1 MATLKELIGEG
12 YNENLSHAEIDA
24 LLKDRKFADLAT
36 GNYVALGKY
45 KALEDE
51 KNDLNTKYLAKLT
64 DEEKREA
71 EIAEREKYFKQLER
85 TNNINEYAK
94 KLSHIDDE
102 KTRSEI
108 AELLADGKTFEAIEK
123 QNEYQATREATL
135 EETIK
140 QKLLSSNPTP
150 PPVNNTGTITKEQ
163 FAQMEYRDRVNLL
176 NENPE
181 LYNQLNLRIICFH
194 FLLFKLSYLKLT
206 FLKFL
211 STLRAFPHIA

>member
-12 YNENLSHAEIDA
+12 YNENLSHAEIDD

-94 KLSHIDDE
+94 SLSHITDE
-102 KTRSEI
+102 KTRLEI
-108 AELLADGKTFEAIEK
+108 AELLADGKIMDATKK
-123 QNEYQATREATL
+123 QSEYQANNEAQL
-135 EETIK
+135 RETIK
-140 QKLLSSNPTP
+140 QELLSSNPTP

-163 FAQMEYRDRVNLL
+163 FAQMGYLEKVQLYKTD
-176 NENPE
+176 PE
-181 LYNQLNLRIICFH
+181 QYNQLN
-194 FLLFKLSYLKLT
+194 S
-206 FLKFL
+206 
-211 STLRAFPHIA
+211 

>member
-64 DEEKREA
+64 DEERREA

-181 LYNQLNLRIICFH
+181 LYNQLN
-194 FLLFKLSYLKLT
+194 S
-206 FLKFL
+206 
-211 STLRAFPHIA
+211 

>member
-12 YNENLSHAEIDA
+12 YNENLSHAEIDK
-24 LLKDRKFADLAT
+24 LLEPKKLVFDLAT
-36 GNYVALGKY
+36 GQYMSIGKHKSEMKSLEEERDDY
-45 KALEDE
+45 KA
-51 KNDLNTKYLAKLT
+51 KYLAKLT

-123 QNEYQATREATL
+123 QNKYQANKETQLR
-135 EETIK
+135 ETIK
-140 QKLLSSNPTP
+140 QELLSSNPTP

-163 FAQMEYRDRVNLL
+163 FAQMGYLEKVQLYND
-176 NENPE
+176 NPE
-181 LYNQLNLRIICFH
+181 LYNQLN
-194 FLLFKLSYLKLT
+194 S
-206 FLKFL
+206 
-211 STLRAFPHIA
+211 

>member
-12 YNENLSHAEIDA
+12 YNENLSHAEIDT
-24 LLKDRKFADLAT
+24 LLKDRKFADLAA

-94 KLSHIDDE
+94 SLSHITDE
-102 KTRSEI
+102 KTKLEI
-108 AELLADGKTFEAIEK
+108 AELLADGKIMDATKK
-123 QNEYQATREATL
+123 QSEYQANNEAQL
-135 EETIK
+135 RETIK
-140 QKLLSSNPTP
+140 QELLSSNPTP
-150 PPVNNTGTITKEQ
+150 PPVNNTGTKTKADIMNISDPFERQ
-163 FAQMEYRDRVNLL
+163 RQIE
-176 NENPE
+176 ENID
-181 LYNQLNLRIICFH
+181 L
-194 FLLFKLSYLKLT
+194 FL
-206 FLKFL
+206 
-211 STLRAFPHIA
+211 

>member
-123 QNEYQATREATL
+123 QNEYQATKETQLR
-135 EETIK
+135 ETIK
-140 QKLLSSNPTP
+140 QELLSSNPTP
-150 PPVNNTGTITKEQ
+150 SPVNNTGTITKEQ
-163 FAQMEYRDRVNLL
+163 FAQMEYRERENLL

-181 LYNQLNLRIICFH
+181 LYNQLN
-194 FLLFKLSYLKLT
+194 S
-206 FLKFL
+206 
-211 STLRAFPHIA
+211 

>member
-12 YNENLSHAEIDA
+12 YNENLSHAEIAA

-71 EIAEREKYFKQLER
+71 EIAERDKYYKQLER

-94 KLSHIDDE
+94 SLSHITDE
-102 KTRSEI
+102 KTRLEI
-108 AELLADGKTFEAIEK
+108 AELLADGKIMDATKK
-123 QNEYQATREATL
+123 QSEYQANNEAQL
-135 EETIK
+135 RETIR
-140 QKLLSSNPTP
+140 QELLSSNPTP
-150 PPVNNTGTITKEQ
+150 PPVNNTGTVTKEQ
-163 FAQMEYRDRVNLL
+163 FAQMGYTDRVKLL

-181 LYNQLNLRIICFH
+181 LYNQLN
-194 FLLFKLSYLKLT
+194 S
-206 FLKFL
+206 
-211 STLRAFPHIA
+211 

>member
-24 LLKDRKFADLAT
+24 LLKDKKFADLAT

-51 KNDLNTKYLAKLT
+51 KNELNTKYLAKLT
-64 DEEKREA
+64 DDEKREE
-71 EIAEREKYFKQLER
+71 EIAKREAYFKQIER
-85 TNNINEYAK
+85 ENSVNKYAK

-181 LYNQLNLRIICFH
+181 LYNQLN
-194 FLLFKLSYLKLT
+194 S
-206 FLKFL
+206 
-211 STLRAFPHIA
+211 

>member
-12 YNENLSHAEIDA
+12 YNENLSHTEIDA

-51 KNDLNTKYLAKLT
+51 KNELNTKYLAKLT

-102 KTRSEI
+102 KTKLEI
-108 AELLADGKTFEAIEK
+108 AELYADGKIA
-123 QNEYQATREATL
+123 EATDKISEFHTNRETQL
-135 EETIK
+135 RETIK
-140 QKLLSSNPTP
+140 QELLSSNPTP

-163 FAQMEYRDRVNLL
+163 FGSMGYHERVKLL

-181 LYNQLNLRIICFH
+181 LYNQLN
-194 FLLFKLSYLKLT
+194 S
-206 FLKFL
+206 
-211 STLRAFPHIA
+211 

>member
-102 KTRSEI
+102 KTRGEI

-123 QNEYQATREATL
+123 QNEYQANKETQLR
-135 EETIK
+135 ETIK
-140 QKLLSSNPTP
+140 QELLSSNPTP

-181 LYNQLNLRIICFH
+181 LYNQLN
-194 FLLFKLSYLKLT
+194 S
-206 FLKFL
+206 
-211 STLRAFPHIA
+211 

>member
-24 LLKDRKFADLAT
+24 LLKDRSFFDLAT

-51 KNDLNTKYLAKLT
+51 KNDLNTKYIAKLT

-123 QNEYQATREATL
+123 QNEYQANKETQLR
-135 EETIK
+135 ETIK
-140 QKLLSSNPTP
+140 QELLSSNPTQTYP
-150 PPVNNTGTITKEQ
+150 LTNEGGAITKEQ
-163 FAQMEYRDRVNLL
+163 FAQMGYLEKVQLYKTA
-176 NENPE
+176 PE
-181 LYNQLNLRIICFH
+181 QYNQLN
-194 FLLFKLSYLKLT
+194 S
-206 FLKFL
+206 
-211 STLRAFPHIA
+211 

>member
-36 GNYVALGKY
+36 GQYISIGKHNAEVKSLTEERDDYKGKY
-45 KALEDE
+45 LSG
-51 KNDLNTKYLAKLT
+51 LS
-64 DEEKREA
+64 EEKKRE
-71 EIAEREKYFKQLER
+71 EEYAEREKYYKQLER

-123 QNEYQATREATL
+123 QNEYQANKETQLR
-135 EETIK
+135 ETIK
-140 QKLLSSNPTP
+140 QELLSSNPTP

-181 LYNQLNLRIICFH
+181 LYNQLN
-194 FLLFKLSYLKLT
+194 S
-206 FLKFL
+206 
-211 STLRAFPHIA
+211 

>member
-1 MATLKELIGEG
+1 MATLKELVGEG
-12 YNENLSHAEIDA
+12 YNENLSHAEIDN

-45 KALEDE
+45 KALEEE

-123 QNEYQATREATL
+123 QNEFQANKETQLR
-135 EETIK
+135 ETIK
-140 QKLLSSNPTP
+140 QELLSINPTP
-150 PPVNNTGTITKEQ
+150 PPVNNPGTTTKEQ
-163 FAQMEYRDRVNLL
+163 FNAMGYMERVKLA

-181 LYNQLNLRIICFH
+181 LYNQLN
-194 FLLFKLSYLKLT
+194 S
-206 FLKFL
+206 
-211 STLRAFPHIA
+211 

>member
-51 KNDLNTKYLAKLT
+51 KNDLNAKYLAKLT

-123 QNEYQATREATL
+123 QNEYQANKETQLR
-135 EETIK
+135 ETIK
-140 QKLLSSNPTP
+140 QELLSSNPTP

-181 LYNQLNLRIICFH
+181 LYNQLNSQT
-194 FLLFKLSYLKLT
+194 KGD
-206 FLKFL
+206 
-211 STLRAFPHIA
+211 

>member
-12 YNENLSHAEIDA
+12 YNENLSHAEIDN

-45 KALEDE
+45 KSLEDE

-123 QNEYQATREATL
+123 QNEYQANK
-135 EETIK
+135 ETQLRDTIR
-140 QKLLSSNPTP
+140 QELLSSNPTP

-163 FAQMEYRDRVNLL
+163 FAQMGYLEKVQLYKTD
-176 NENPE
+176 PE
-181 LYNQLNLRIICFH
+181 QYNQLN
-194 FLLFKLSYLKLT
+194 S
-206 FLKFL
+206 
-211 STLRAFPHIA
+211 

>member
-181 LYNQLNLRIICFH
+181 LYNQLN
-194 FLLFKLSYLKLT
+194 S
-206 FLKFL
+206 
-211 STLRAFPHIA
+211 

>member
-12 YNENLSHAEIDA
+12 YNENLSHAEIDN

-64 DEEKREA
+64 DEERREA

-94 KLSHIDDE
+94 KLSRIDDE

-181 LYNQLNLRIICFH
+181 LYNQLN
-194 FLLFKLSYLKLT
+194 S
-206 FLKFL
+206 
-211 STLRAFPHIA
+211 

>member
-1 MATLKELIGEG
+1 MATLKELVGEG
-12 YNENLSHAEIDA
+12 YNENLSHAEIDN

-123 QNEYQATREATL
+123 QNEYQANKETQLR
-135 EETIK
+135 ETIK
-140 QKLLSSNPTP
+140 QELLSSNPTP

-181 LYNQLNLRIICFH
+181 LYNQLN
-194 FLLFKLSYLKLT
+194 S
-206 FLKFL
+206 
-211 STLRAFPHIA
+211 

>member
-123 QNEYQATREATL
+123 QNEYQANKETQLR
-135 EETIK
+135 ETIK
-140 QKLLSSNPTP
+140 QELLSSNPTP
-150 PPVNNTGTITKEQ
+150 PPVNNTATKTKDQIMNISDPFERQ
-163 FAQMEYRDRVNLL
+163 KQIQ
-176 NENPE
+176 ENIE
-181 LYNQLNLRIICFH
+181 LFM
-194 FLLFKLSYLKLT
+194 
-206 FLKFL
+206 
-211 STLRAFPHIA
+211 

>member
-12 YNENLSHAEIDA
+12 YNENLSHAEIDN

-102 KTRSEI
+102 KTRGEI

-123 QNEYQATREATL
+123 QNEYQANNKAQLR
-135 EETIK
+135 ETIR
-140 QKLLSSNPTP
+140 QELLSSNPTQTYP
-150 PPVNNTGTITKEQ
+150 LANETGAITKEQ
-163 FAQMEYRDRVNLL
+163 FGSMGYMERVKLA

-181 LYNQLNLRIICFH
+181 LYNQLN
-194 FLLFKLSYLKLT
+194 S
-206 FLKFL
+206 
-211 STLRAFPHIA
+211 

>member
-51 KNDLNTKYLAKLT
+51 KNELNTKYLAKLT
-64 DEEKREA
+64 DDEKREE
-71 EIAEREKYFKQLER
+71 EIAKREAYFKQIER
-85 TNNINEYAK
+85 ENSVNKYAK

-123 QNEYQATREATL
+123 QNEYQANRETQL
-135 EETIK
+135 RETIK
-140 QKLLSSNPTP
+140 QELLSSNPTP
-150 PPVNNTGTITKEQ
+150 PPIETTPSMSKEKFRSLSLQEKQEMATK
-163 FAQMEYRDRVNLL
+163 D
-176 NENPE
+176 PE
-181 LYNQLNLRIICFH
+181 TY
-194 FLLFKLSYLKLT
+194 KKYT
-206 FLKFL
+206 
-211 STLRAFPHIA
+211 T